1 MEDTMALLYP
11 WKEEYSV
18 GVSRFDNHHK
28 KLFNIANQ
36 LHEMMKT
43 GQGEQVIE
51 KTVRELVEYTA
62 YHLREEEKTMESI
75 SYSDIMAH
83 KKAHRV
89 FTDGLNEAMVEVDKG
104 RTIFVV
110 IKIAKMVIDWLI
122 GHIFAIDKKY
132 VEEMHAAGIN

>member
-1 MEDTMALLYP
+1 MALLYP

-28 KLFNIANQ
+28 RLFDIANQ
-36 LHEMMKT
+36 LHQLMKT
-43 GQGEQVIE
+43 GQGEQAIE
-51 KTVRELVEYTA
+51 KTVRELAEYTR
-62 YHLREEEKTMESI
+62 YHLSEEEKTMQSI
-75 SYSDIMAH
+75 SYSDILAH
-83 KKAHRV
+83 KRAHRV

-104 RTIFVV
+104 RTTFVV

-132 VEEMHAAGIN
+132 VEEMHAAGIK